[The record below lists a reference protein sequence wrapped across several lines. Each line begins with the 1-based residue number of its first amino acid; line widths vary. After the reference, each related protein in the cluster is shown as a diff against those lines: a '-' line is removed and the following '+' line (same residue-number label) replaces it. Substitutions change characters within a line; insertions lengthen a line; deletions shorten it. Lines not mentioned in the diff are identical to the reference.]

1 MREVSNAIIRLFAS
15 PFVSFSPQQHIGT
28 VDVAVNDGETTN
40 KPSQKSQLTLDL
52 SLMLVIMLD
61 GEPSYLPNK
70 LMPVLHYEK
79 VLLAPIDNINNLTKL
94 FPVHLSVLVS
104 LLFKR

>member
-1 MREVSNAIIRLFAS
+1 MM
-15 PFVSFSPQQHIGT
+15 
-28 VDVAVNDGETTN
+28 GETTN

-70 LMPVLHYEK
+70 LIPVLYYEK

-94 FPVHLSVLVS
+94 FPVQKKIAKL
-104 LLFKR
+104 

>member
-1 MREVSNAIIRLFAS
+1 MM
-15 PFVSFSPQQHIGT
+15 
-28 VDVAVNDGETTN
+28 GETTN

-94 FPVHLSVLVS
+94 FPVH
-104 LLFKR
+104 KNCKAINDT